1 MPEIKVCS
9 KCKQCIKESHF
20 LLADCQYWHED
31 CLRCVCCD
39 ARLAE
44 LDKIFYIKARMS
56 LCRRDYLRLY
66 GKTGECSVCQKR
78 VQPYEF
84 VMKVKNSVYH
94 LSCFCCQHC
103 QMRFCIGDRFYL
115 HNNII
120 LCEHDY
126 MELFPHLFTQNI
138 SLHSHPT
145 KNEMIM
151 DTRLNDSCFCLN
163 ESLVNNQHIDDGAI
177 VGGANID
184 DGDEEEESDTKFG
197 VNLNYSKFI
206 PADIH
211 TFPKSKTQNINEHTV
226 LSSSNKSIVNINNH
240 RLHLSS
246 NSFDSKFCDITVTTS
261 DDRSSGYG
269 SPSSPGNSF
278 HEKI

>member
-1 MPEIKVCS
+1 MPETKVCS
-9 KCKQCIKESHF
+9 KCKQGIKESHF
-20 LLADCQYWHED
+20 LLADYQYWHED

-44 LDKIFYIKARMS
+44 LDKIYYIKARMS

-115 HNNII
+115 HDNII

-126 MELFPHLFTQNI
+126 MELFPHLFAQNI
-138 SLHSHPT
+138 NIPQT
-145 KNEMIM
+145 ERTEMIVN
-151 DTRLNDSCFCLN
+151 TSVIESCLCLN
-163 ESLVNNQHIDDGAI
+163 ESLINKQP
-177 VGGANID
+177 
-184 DGDEEEESDTKFG
+184 SDADSVSQSVETETKLEI
-197 VNLNYSKFI
+197 NSNYSKCITSNI
-206 PADIH
+206 PIYE
-211 TFPKSKTQNINEHTV
+211 KTKVQNDYEQMP
-226 LSSSNKSIVNINNH
+226 SSNTSLVNMENQLYLPPN
-240 RLHLSS
+240 L
-246 NSFDSKFCDITVTTS
+246 FDAKLNDAATIS

-278 HEKI
+278 HDKI